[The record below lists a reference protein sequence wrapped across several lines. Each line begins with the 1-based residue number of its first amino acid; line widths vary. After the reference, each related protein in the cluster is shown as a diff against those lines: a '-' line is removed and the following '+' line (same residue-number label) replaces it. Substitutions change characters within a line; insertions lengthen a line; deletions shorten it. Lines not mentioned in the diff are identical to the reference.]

1 MQYSTYLIV
10 FRRDEAI
17 ENRDMEIDTENLFAW
32 SNQGKEASA
41 DILQVFDNYHLVLP
55 TELSSRDQ
63 GREIEPGELLG
74 AAWLA

>member
-1 MQYSTYLIV
+1 M
-10 FRRDEAI
+10 
-17 ENRDMEIDTENLFAW
+17 DTEKLFTW

-63 GREIEPGELLG
+63 GREIEPGELLD
-74 AAWLA
+74 AA